1 MKLPCPACREDIA
14 LLATKC
20 SHCHHA
26 LTDAE
31 IKERRKNAFATGI
44 GCAVLL
50 VIALAGLAFCAP
62 GSDEEVEPINVEKNT
77 SVVEDATDSE
87 AEINAARREAEAT
100 YKAIALPAGAPPAPI
115 AAGCSTALCA
125 TQQVSFE
132 RQDWP
137 NAWRGEYE
145 AMRNVA
151 FCLGSGCDGAVQI
164 DQVSSCAWRAALVEL
179 NPMEAG
185 DLDGQQLQTECGGLT
200 EAQIQIAIRKG
211 GELIERIGG

>member
-1 MKLPCPACREDIA
+1 MKLPCPACHEDIA

-20 SHCHHA
+20 PHCHHV
-26 LTDAE
+26 LTE
-31 IKERRKNAFATGI
+31 GEVKERRKNALATGI

-50 VIALAGLAFCAP
+50 VVAILGLAFCAS
-62 GSDEEVEPINVEKNT
+62 GGDGEVKPDVVETNT
-77 SVVEDATDSE
+77 SVVEDAVDSK
-87 AEINAARREAEAT
+87 AEIDSATREAEAT
-100 YKAIALPAGAPPAPI
+100 YEAIALPAGAPPAPT
-115 AAGCSTALCA
+115 AAVCSTALCA

-137 NAWRGEYE
+137 NAWKGDYE

-151 FCLGSGCDGAVQI
+151 FCLGSSCDGAVQI

-185 DLDGQQLQTECGGLT
+185 DLDGQQLQTECGNLT
-200 EAQIQIAIRKG
+200 ETQIQIAIRKA